1 MTALQFRTLLR
12 RKTCNISI
20 KAPSDAKSVTLSFYV
35 KSNKTGTYTA
45 ELFEDDNSRH
55 ISKTFSVSSSGTWE
69 YKTITFEG
77 DTSGAMNNDNGVGF
91 FVLWH
96 LGAGSNFTSGTL
108 GTTWQANDT
117 ADRVSSSNVNLAD
130 TVGNYFQLTGVQLEV
145 GEQATPFEHR
155 SFADELQRC
164 QRYFFAQQALAGEDY
179 YAFGMG
185 AAENSGTFRGFLA
198 SLSRCELSRR

>member
-1 MTALQFRTLLR
+1 
-12 RKTCNISI
+12 
-20 KAPSDAKSVTLSFYV
+20 
-35 KSNKTGTYTA
+35 
-45 ELFEDDNSRH
+45 
-55 ISKTFSVSSSGTWE
+55 
-69 YKTITFEG
+69 
-77 DTSGAMNNDNGVGF
+77 MNNDNGVGF

-164 QRYFFAQQALAGEDY
+164 QRYFLHNRLLPVKITMLSEWVPQKTPALLRGLSSFHVTMRIEPSLTATASNTFFTQGFTPDGTTVSLPTKAAGTVRIALCLVRGGQQAMPEG
-179 YAFGMG
+179 G
-185 AAENSGTFRGFLA
+185 
-198 SLSRCELSRR
+198 